1 MIAGR
6 ELIHD
11 RSNNNKNICLKY
23 VIHLMKNI
31 VRRRGE
37 DIPVPDW
44 SMMGMTMT
52 QGKLIGL
59 GNITRDDLPAALDE
73 R

>member
-1 MIAGR
+1 M
-6 ELIHD
+6 
-11 RSNNNKNICLKY
+11 KY
-23 VIHLMKNI
+23 I

>member
-1 MIAGR
+1 M
-6 ELIHD
+6 
-11 RSNNNKNICLKY
+11 KY
-23 VIHLMKNI
+23 I
-31 VRRRGE
+31 VCRRGE